1 VTTDPTPDFRPID
14 RSEHELLVIDDN
26 PASRYATVRQ
36 LRSAGF
42 RTREAATGA
51 DGLAAADDTISAVVL
66 DIHLPDIDGFDLCAM
81 LRQRPATAR
90 VPVLHLTAA
99 YVTDDDKV
107 RGLDSGADAYLTRPV
122 EPAVLVATVQALV
135 RTRVAEEGMRRS
147 ESKFRAIYAQAQ
159 TGIALLDDQG
169 RLIDANPAML
179 KLLARDQDAVIGQPL
194 THFTPREWA
203 HTIVGFSVA
212 ADAPLGAREVPM
224 QRPDG
229 SLIHV
234 EWNVSPHIEPGVTM
248 AIATDVSQRVALEQ
262 QRQQLLDRERIARGE
277 AEQVSRMKDDFIA
290 VLSHELRTPLNAI
303 MSWTHVLRQRGGSA
317 ETVRGLAAIE
327 RNGIT
332 QARMISDLLDMS
344 RLNLGK
350 LPLTFVSIDPA
361 EEIVASVNALRPDG
375 AGNGPRIEVSL
386 APPYRPIRADASRL
400 QQVIWNLVS
409 NAIKFSPA
417 GGRVVVALI
426 QEEAGLRIRVSDE
439 GQGIAGAFLPF
450 VFDRFAQSDAASN
463 RQRGGLGLGLS
474 IVKQLVEAHGGTV
487 SAASPGLGLG
497 ATFEVWL
504 PIDPGHADPGDFS
517 DSSYGHSAHGAEA
530 LEAPQA
536 SLEGAQLL
544 VVDDD
549 AEASAMLRIILNDR
563 GAVVQTAPDV
573 ASALQLLLVRTFDAL
588 ISDIGMAGQ
597 DGYDLIREV
606 RRMEAA
612 QPAPRA
618 HLPAIALTSFTRTQ
632 DREQALAAG
641 FDVHCGKPLRPLNL
655 VQQIR
660 TLLDQRH

>member
-1 VTTDPTPDFRPID
+1 MSDAQPDFRPID

-66 DIHLPDIDGFDLCAM
+66 DIHLPDIDGFDLCAI
-81 LRQRPATAR
+81 LRSRPGTAR
-90 VPVLHLTAA
+90 LPVLHLTAA

-122 EPAVLVATVQALV
+122 DVAVLVATVQALV
-135 RTRVAEEGMRRS
+135 RTRVAEEAMRRS

-169 RLIDANPAML
+169 RLVDANAAML
-179 KLLARDQDAVIGQPL
+179 RMLARPEGKVIGKPL
-194 THFTPREWA
+194 SQFAPAEWA
-203 HTIVGFSVA
+203 RKIVDFSIA
-212 ADAPLGAREVPM
+212 ADAAPAALEVPM

-229 SLIHV
+229 SLIYV
-234 EWNVSPHIEPGVTM
+234 EWSVSPQIEPGVTM
-248 AIATDVSQRVALEQ
+248 AVATDVSQRVALEQ

-303 MSWTHVLRQRGGSA
+303 MSWTHVLRQRGGSD

-327 RNGIT
+327 RNGTT

-344 RLNLGK
+344 RLNMGK
-350 LPLTFVSIDPA
+350 LPLTFTMIDPA
-361 EEIVASVNALRPDG
+361 DEIVASVNAMRPASTD
-375 AGNGPRIEVSL
+375 AGPRIEIKLS
-386 APPYRPIRADASRL
+386 PPYRPIRADASRL
-400 QQVIWNLVS
+400 QQVVWNLLS
-409 NAIKFSPA
+409 NAIKFSPTS
-417 GGRVVVALI
+417 GRIVVALV
-426 QEEAGLRIRVSDE
+426 QEETGLRIRFSDE
-439 GQGIAGAFLPF
+439 GQGIAAAFLPF
-450 VFDRFAQSDAASN
+450 VFDRFAQSNAASN

-487 SAASPGLGLG
+487 SAASPGLGQG

-504 PIDPGHADPGDFS
+504 PANQAHVGHEDFP
-517 DSSYGHSAHGAEA
+517 DSGHGHSVFGADAVE
-530 LEAPQA
+530 LPQS
-536 SLEGAQLL
+536 SLEDAQLL

-549 AEASAMLRIILNDR
+549 PEASAMLRIILSDH
-563 GAVVQTAPDV
+563 GARVQTAADV
-573 ASALQLLLVRTFDAL
+573 AAALRLVAAQRFDAL
-588 ISDIGMAGQ
+588 ISDIGMAGR

-606 RRMEAA
+606 RRTEAA
-612 QPAPRA
+612 LPAPRP
-618 HLPAIALTSFTRTQ
+618 HLPAIALTSFTRDQ
-632 DREQALAAG
+632 DRDQALAAG
-641 FDVHCGKPLRPLNL
+641 FDAHCAKPLRPLNL

-660 TLLDQRH
+660 ALLDQRQ

>member
-1 VTTDPTPDFRPID
+1 MTDVKPDFRPID
-14 RSEHELLVIDDN
+14 RSEHELLIIDDN
-26 PASRYATVRQ
+26 PATRYATARQ

-51 DGLAAADDTISAVVL
+51 EGLAAADDSLSAVVL

-81 LRQRPATAR
+81 LRSRPGTAR
-90 VPVLHLTAA
+90 LPVLHLTAA
-99 YVTDDDKV
+99 YVTDEDKV

-135 RTRVAEEGMRRS
+135 RTRIAEEAMRRS

-159 TGIALLDDQG
+159 AGIALLDDRG
-169 RLIDANPAML
+169 RLVDANPAML
-179 KLLARDQDAVIGQPL
+179 RLLARGEAEVIGHAL
-194 THFTPREWA
+194 GEFAPREWA
-203 HTIVGFSVA
+203 HKLGEAPA
-212 ADAPLGAREVPM
+212 AAGTPFEAPM

-234 EWNVSPHIEPGVTM
+234 EWMFSPHIEPGVTM
-248 AIATDVSQRVALEQ
+248 GVATDVSQRVALEQ
-262 QRQQLLDRERIARGE
+262 QRQQLFDRERIARSE

-303 MSWTHVLRQRGGSA
+303 MSWTHVLRQRGGSD
-317 ETVRGLAAIE
+317 ETMRGLAAIE
-327 RNGIT
+327 RNGTT

-350 LPLTFVSIDPA
+350 LPLTFVTIDPV
-361 EEIVASVNALRPDG
+361 EEIVASVNAMRPGDG
-375 AGNGPRIEVSL
+375 SPSIEVQ
-386 APPYRPIRADASRL
+386 AQPPYRPIRVDASRL
-400 QQVIWNLVS
+400 QQVVWNLLS
-409 NAIKFSPA
+409 NAIKFSPP
-417 GGRVVVALI
+417 GGRIVIAL
-426 QEEAGLRIRVSDE
+426 QQDEGGLHIRVSDE
-439 GQGIAGAFLPF
+439 GQGIAPEFLPF

-463 RQRGGLGLGLS
+463 RQRGGLGLGLA

-487 SAASPGLGLG
+487 SADSAGVGRG
-497 ATFEVWL
+497 ATFRVWL
-504 PIDPGHADPGDFS
+504 PADPAHPGNPDYV
-517 DSSYGHSAHGAEA
+517 DSGHGTEMLDMS
-530 LEAPQA
+530 QA
-536 SLEGAQLL
+536 SLDGLQLL

-549 AEASAMLRIILNDR
+549 PEASAMLRIILSDR
-563 GAVVQTAPDV
+563 GAVVQTASDV
-573 ASALQLLLVRTFDAL
+573 ASALQLIAARPFDVL

-606 RRMEAA
+606 RRNEAA
-612 QPAPRA
+612 GSAPRRR
-618 HLPAIALTSFTRTQ
+618 LPAIALTSFTRDQ
-632 DREQALAAG
+632 DRDQALAAG

-660 TLLDQRH
+660 TLLDARR

>member
-1 VTTDPTPDFRPID
+1 MTDTQREFRPID
-14 RSEHELLVIDDN
+14 RSEHELLIIDDN
-26 PASRYATVRQ
+26 PASRYATVHQ

-51 DGLAAADDTISAVVL
+51 EGLAAADDSISAVVL
-66 DIHLPDIDGFDLCAM
+66 DIHLPDIDGFDLCAI
-81 LRQRPATAR
+81 LRSQPATAR
-90 VPVLHLTAA
+90 LPVLHLTAA

-107 RGLDSGADAYLTRPV
+107 RGLDSGADAYLARPV

-135 RTRVAEEGMRRS
+135 RTRVAEEAMRRS
-147 ESKFRAIYAQAQ
+147 ESKFRAIYAQALA
-159 TGIALLDDQG
+159 GIALLDDQG
-169 RLIDANPAML
+169 RLIDCNPAML
-179 KLLARDQDAVIGQPL
+179 KILARSDTDVIGRAL
-194 THFTPREWA
+194 SEFAPREWA
-203 HTIVGFSVA
+203 HRIVGFSVA
-212 ADAPLGAREVPM
+212 ADAPSTSLEVPM

-234 EWNVSPHIEPGVTM
+234 EWSFSPHIEPGVTM
-248 AIATDVSQRVALEQ
+248 AVATDVSQRVALEH

-303 MSWTHVLRQRGGSA
+303 MSWTHVLRQRGGST
-317 ETVRGLAAIE
+317 ETMRGLAAIE
-327 RNGIT
+327 RNGTT

-361 EEIVASVNALRPDG
+361 EEILASVNAMRPNDG
-375 AGNGPRIEVSL
+375 DGGPSIEVRL
-386 APPYRPIRADASRL
+386 APPYHPIRADASRL

-417 GGRVVVALI
+417 GGHIVVAVE
-426 QEEAGLRIRVSDE
+426 QDATALRIRVSDE
-439 GQGIAGAFLPF
+439 GQGIAPAFLPF

-487 SAASPGLGLG
+487 SAMSAGLGEG
-497 ATFEVWL
+497 STFEVRL
-504 PIDPGHADPGDFS
+504 PADSGQPDRDDFIDSGH
-517 DSSYGHSAHGAEA
+517 GHSSHGPDA
-530 LEAPQA
+530 LEVVQA
-536 SLEGAQLL
+536 SLDGVQLL
-544 VVDDD
+544 IVDDD
-549 AEASAMLRIILNDR
+549 VEAIAMLRIILSDR
-563 GAVVQTAPDV
+563 GAIVQTAHDV
-573 ASALQLLLVRTFDAL
+573 PSALQLISMRAFDAL

-606 RRMEAA
+606 RRIEAT
-612 QPAPRA
+612 QPTPRP
-618 HLPAIALTSFTRTQ
+618 HLPAIALTSFTREQ
-632 DREQALAAG
+632 DREQALGAG
-641 FDVHCGKPLRPLNL
+641 FDAHCGKPLRPLHL
-655 VQQIR
+655 LQQIR
-660 TLLDQRH
+660 TLLDHRH

>member
-1 VTTDPTPDFRPID
+1 MSDAKPDFRPID

-51 DGLAAADDTISAVVL
+51 EGLAAADDTISAVVL
-66 DIHLPDIDGFDLCAM
+66 DIHLPDIDGFDLCAI
-81 LRQRPATAR
+81 LRSRPSTAR

-122 EPAVLVATVQALV
+122 DVAVLVATVQALV
-135 RTRVAEEGMRRS
+135 RTRVAEEAMRRS

-169 RLIDANPAML
+169 RLVDANAAML
-179 KLLARDQDAVIGQPL
+179 RILARPEGQVVGQPL
-194 THFTPREWA
+194 SQFAPPEWA
-203 HTIVGFSVA
+203 RKIVDFSIA
-212 ADAPLGAREVPM
+212 ADAAPGALEVPM

-229 SLIHV
+229 SLIYV
-234 EWNVSPHIEPGVTM
+234 EWSVSPQIEPGVTM
-248 AIATDVSQRVALEQ
+248 AVATDVSQRVALEQ

-303 MSWTHVLRQRGGSA
+303 MSWTHVLRQRGGSE

-327 RNGIT
+327 RNGTT

-344 RLNLGK
+344 RLNMGK
-350 LPLTFVSIDPA
+350 LPLTFTMIDPVD
-361 EEIVASVNALRPDG
+361 EIVASVNAMRPANTD
-375 AGNGPRIEVSL
+375 AGPRIEVRLS
-386 APPYRPIRADASRL
+386 PPYRPIRADASRL
-400 QQVIWNLVS
+400 QQVIWNLLS
-409 NAIKFSPA
+409 NAIKFSPT
-417 GGRVVVALI
+417 GGRVVVALV
-426 QEEAGLRIRVSDE
+426 QEESGLRIRFSDE
-439 GQGIAGAFLPF
+439 GQGIAAAFLPF
-450 VFDRFAQSDAASN
+450 VFDRFAQSNAASN

-487 SAASPGLGLG
+487 SAASPGLGKG

-504 PIDPGHADPGDFS
+504 PADPAHSGHEDFP
-517 DSSYGHSAHGAEA
+517 DSGHGHSVFGTEA
-530 LEAPQA
+530 VELPQS
-536 SLEGAQLL
+536 SLEGRQLL

-549 AEASAMLRIILNDR
+549 PEASAMLRIILSDH
-563 GAVVQTAPDV
+563 GAQVQTAADV
-573 ASALQLLLVRTFDAL
+573 AAALRLIAAQRFDAL
-588 ISDIGMAGQ
+588 ISDIGMAGR

-606 RRMEAA
+606 RRAEAA

-618 HLPAIALTSFTRTQ
+618 HLAAIALTSFTRDQ
-632 DREQALAAG
+632 DRDQALAAG
-641 FDVHCGKPLRPLNL
+641 FDAHCAKPLRPLNL

-660 TLLDQRH
+660 ALLDQRQ

>member
-1 VTTDPTPDFRPID
+1 MSDAKPEFQPID

-42 RTREAATGA
+42 RTREAATGSG
-51 DGLAAADDTISAVVL
+51 GLAAADDTISAVVL
-66 DIHLPDIDGFDLCAM
+66 DIHLPDIDGFDLCAI
-81 LRQRPATAR
+81 LRSRPDTAR
-90 VPVLHLTAA
+90 LPVLHLTAA

-107 RGLDSGADAYLTRPV
+107 RGLDAGADAYLTHPV

-135 RTRVAEEGMRRS
+135 RTRVAEEAMRRS

-159 TGIALLDDQG
+159 AGIALLDDQG

-179 KLLARDQDAVIGQPL
+179 KLLARSESEVIGELLSGFAPG
-194 THFTPREWA
+194 EWA
-203 HTIVGFSVA
+203 HKIVDFTVA
-212 ADAPLGAREVPM
+212 ADAPSNVLEVPM

-229 SLIHV
+229 ALVYV
-234 EWNVSPHIEPGVTM
+234 EWSVSPHIEPGVTM
-248 AIATDVSQRVALEQ
+248 AVATDVSPRVALEL
-262 QRQQLLDRERIARGE
+262 QRQQLLDRERSARGE

-303 MSWTHVLRQRGGSA
+303 MSWTHVLRQRGGS
-317 ETVRGLAAIE
+317 EDTLRGLAAIE
-327 RNGIT
+327 RNGTT

-350 LPLTFVSIDPA
+350 LPLTFVTIDPA
-361 EEIVASVNALRPDG
+361 DEVVASVNAMRPASAE
-375 AGNGPRIEVSL
+375 AGPQIDVQL
-386 APPYRPIRADASRL
+386 APPYRPIRVDASRL

-409 NAIKFSPA
+409 NAIKFSLP
-417 GGRVVVALI
+417 GGRIVVALE
-426 QEEAGLRIRVSDE
+426 QEEASLRIRVSDK
-439 GQGIAGAFLPF
+439 GQGIAPEFLPF
-450 VFDRFAQSDAASN
+450 VFDRFAQSGAASN

-487 SAASPGLGLG
+487 SAASAGLGRG
-497 ATFEVWL
+497 AAFDVWL
-504 PIDPGHADPGDFS
+504 PADREQPSHDDDPESGHGF
-517 DSSYGHSAHGAEA
+517 EA
-530 LEAPQA
+530 VDLPQA
-536 SLEGAQLL
+536 SLDGAQLL
-544 VVDDD
+544 LIDDD
-549 AEASAMLRIILNDR
+549 PEASAMLRIILSDR
-563 GAVVQTAPDV
+563 GAIVQTAPDV
-573 ASALQLLLVRTFDAL
+573 RSALQLIQGRRFDAL

-606 RRMEAA
+606 RRSEAHA
-612 QPAPRA
+612 STPQRR
-618 HLPAIALTSFTRTQ
+618 LPAIALTSFTRDQ

-641 FDVHCGKPLRPLNL
+641 FDVHCSKPLRPLNL

-660 TLLDQRH
+660 TLLDHRH

>member
-1 VTTDPTPDFRPID
+1 MGDPKPEFRPID

-42 RTREAATGA
+42 RTREAANGA

-81 LRQRPATAR
+81 LRSRPETAR

-122 EPAVLVATVQALV
+122 DAAVLVATVQALV
-135 RTRVAEEGMRRS
+135 RTRVAEEAMRRS

-159 TGIALLDDQG
+159 AGIALLDDRG

-179 KLLARDQDAVIGQPL
+179 RLLARSEAEVIGQPL
-194 THFTPREWA
+194 SRFAPVEWA
-203 HTIVGFSVA
+203 HKIVDFTVA
-212 ADAPLGAREVPM
+212 ADVPAHALEVPM

-229 SLIHV
+229 SLIYV
-234 EWNVSPHIEPGVTM
+234 EWSVSPHIEPGVTM
-248 AIATDVSQRVALEQ
+248 AAATDVSQRVALEQ
-262 QRQQLLDRERIARGE
+262 QRQQLLDRERSARGE

-303 MSWTHVLRQRGGSA
+303 MSWTHVLRQRGGSD
-317 ETVRGLAAIE
+317 ETMRGLAAIE
-327 RNGIT
+327 RNGTT

-350 LPLTFVSIDPA
+350 LPLTFVMIDPVD
-361 EEIVASVNALRPDG
+361 EVVASVNAMRPANPD
-375 AGNGPRIEVSL
+375 NGPQIEMQL

-417 GGRVVVALI
+417 GGRVVIALD
-426 QEEAGLRIRVSDE
+426 QEDAGLHIHVSDE
-439 GQGIAGAFLPF
+439 GQGIAPEFLPF

-487 SAASPGLGLG
+487 SAASAGLGRG
-497 ATFEVWL
+497 ATFDVWL
-504 PIDPGHADPGDFS
+504 PADSAHVVDD
-517 DSSYGHSAHGAEA
+517 DSPDSAHG
-530 LEAPQA
+530 LEAIDMSQA
-536 SLEGAQLL
+536 SLEGTQLL

-549 AEASAMLRIILNDR
+549 PEASAMLRIILSDR
-563 GAVVQTAPDV
+563 GAEVQTAPDV
-573 ASALQLLLVRTFDAL
+573 RTALQLLSARRFDAL

-597 DGYDLIREV
+597 DGYDLVREL
-606 RRMEAA
+606 RRNEAGA
-612 QPAPRA
+612 TPARQR
-618 HLPAIALTSFTRTQ
+618 LPAIALTSFTRDQ

-641 FDVHCGKPLRPLNL
+641 FDAHCGKPLRPLNL

-660 TLLDQRH
+660 ALLEHRH